1 MTCICIVRRSHARGG
16 HLTGCESKALAI
28 AAMQFSLDYQ
38 GVQQELAKLLHL
50 VMIRG
55 LGSSKG
61 EGFGQLV
68 KEKRILA
75 NVELE
80 VGTWQGA
87 VPQCNHKGMYQLA
100 LPER

>member
-1 MTCICIVRRSHARGG
+1 
-16 HLTGCESKALAI
+16 
-28 AAMQFSLDYQ
+28 
-38 GVQQELAKLLHL
+38 
-50 VMIRG
+50 MIRG

-80 VGTWQGA
+80 VGTWEGA
-87 VPQCNHKGMYQLA
+87 VPQCKHKGMYQLA